1 MSAAT
6 FALRGATIVPIT
18 SAPIEQGTIIVE
30 DGRISAVGGPD
41 LPVPEWI
48 PVQDATGKWIMP
60 GLIDAHTH
68 LGVHETGEGWAGDDT
83 NEMTEPNT
91 AHVRALDAVN
101 PVEAGFA
108 DAIRG
113 GVLTACINPGSGNV
127 IGGECVVVK
136 TGGGR
141 FVDELVVRS
150 PAGIKSALGENPKRV
165 YGEKGQTPKT
175 RMGTAAVLRQAFVAA
190 EKHRAAENPD
200 RDLKLENLVKVL
212 DREIPW
218 RQHCHRADDIAT
230 ALRVA
235 DEFGYRLVLDHG
247 TEAHLL
253 ADVIAEK
260 GVPVLFGPLLTA
272 RAKVETAKR
281 FPENAVRMAEAGVK
295 LVIMTDHPVV
305 PIQYLIVQVM
315 ECVKAGLD
323 RETALRSVTINP
335 AEVLGVADRLGSLE
349 AGKDADL
356 CVWSG
361 DPLDYYSKVEQAY
374 IDGVPVS

>member
-1 MSAAT
+1 MSQAT
-6 FALRGATIVPIT
+6 FALRGATILPIT
-18 SAPIEQGTIIVE
+18 SAPIEQGTILVE

-41 LPVPEWI
+41 LAVPEGV
-48 PVQDATGKWIMP
+48 PVEDASGKWILP

-83 NEMTEPNT
+83 NEMTDPNT
-91 AHVRALDAVN
+91 AQVRALDGIN
-101 PVEAGFA
+101 PAEAGFA
-108 DAIRG
+108 DALKG
-113 GVLTACINPGSGNV
+113 GVLTVCVNPGSGNV
-127 IGGECVVVK
+127 IGGECVVIK
-136 TGGGR
+136 TAGSR
-141 FVDELVVRS
+141 RVDDLVVRS

-175 RMGTAAVLRQAFVAA
+175 RMGTAGVLRQAFVAA

-235 DEFGYRLVLDHG
+235 EEFGYELVLDHG

-253 ADVIAEK
+253 AEVIAER

-272 RAKVETAKR
+272 RAKVETAGR
-281 FPENAVRMAEAGVK
+281 FPANAVKMVEAGVK

-323 RETALRSVTINP
+323 RDAALRAVTINP
-335 AEVLGVADRLGSLE
+335 AEVLGVSDRLGSLE
-349 AGKDADL
+349 AGKDADF

-361 DPLDYYSKVEQAY
+361 DPLDYYSEVEAAY
-374 IDGVPVS
+374 IDGAKIA